1 MNEVALW
8 LAQAGSLSSVFHT
21 RSVFT
26 AGCPISSGDLFDYTC
41 SNHCPAFQ
49 TRNSCLCAFP
59 QTSIRRPLINLGP
72 AVWCGHSGG
81 PPCLRQQSSLI
92 CSAQSTVPMGTRT
105 LFQTKRSIHER
116 QAGCVVS
123 PLNRDGRGK
132 SGLCQQMGQCYLNW
146 IEGFEK
152 DSARPREC
160 ERSWVS
166 TAAPSFLQ
174 HCDGW
179 RLFFLSRLHY
189 DMF

>member
-1 MNEVALW
+1 MALW

-21 RSVFT
+21 RNVFT

-59 QTSIRRPLINLGP
+59 QTSIRRLLINLGP

-92 CSAQSTVPMGTRT
+92 CSAQSTVPMGTRN
-105 LFQTKRSIHER
+105 F
-116 QAGCVVS
+116 VS
-123 PLNRDGRGK
+123 DKEKYTRETGWLCCFPFKSRREGK
-132 SGLCQQMGQCYLNW
+132 
-146 IEGFEK
+146 
-152 DSARPREC
+152 
-160 ERSWVS
+160 VS
-166 TAAPSFLQ
+166 TVPT
-174 HCDGW
+174 DGPVLPELDWWLLKGFCKTQRVWTVLGEHSCSLFSSALW
-179 RLFFLSRLHY
+179 RVEIFFFLARLHY